1 MHEACPRSKRR
12 EMESIMKKVPR
23 TKDIQNLVASY
34 TANGITA
41 HTYDF
46 SSCNAHD
53 IALLLKIDRTNVS
66 RVLNQLHRE
75 NRLIKLQG
83 RPTLYLDAGV
93 IHSFSTEP
101 VPYTLPVGR
110 DIQGYLNQEKPQRVN
125 QNSSK
130 LELAYTGIQVN
141 ESLHTLYQELLA
153 ILMYPQSLQSIALSG
168 SYGEGKHHFL
178 KFFIEKAKELQLL
191 SKHTQLLDYILD
203 DTADNKPLLNVHP
216 DTPAF
221 ILLDV
226 QDSDVR
232 SIKRLHQKLT
242 EQHASLHSSWILC
255 YLFHDNKQEEQDLA
269 QRFIEYPMI
278 FPSYEKRTLKER
290 LEIIFTEIQK
300 QSDILNQTICLNKN
314 VLTCMALADGTYTTQ
329 TLLQE
334 LRRSIIRAH
343 YSFVQRRANIIDI
356 TFEHLS
362 DGMLNSIRDVSSRFA
377 ELHSIL
383 DMFDGDVLYFIPQT
397 SCRFFNTLHRAV
409 LNEQHLIESND
420 SEQIVSI
427 CNSMLKKTEKIEIN
441 TIRSIFVKELYDLMF
456 PLLSATPLKQQET
469 MIFVLFEYLQNLIAE
484 LKNDTYRCSF
494 TQSHGLGTK
503 RTDAITDDITQII
516 QSKMQVILPDDERML
531 ISTYLQL
538 AIQKLEAKTPM
549 LFLCHGED
557 IAANYEKY
565 IRSANLYDN
574 CYSIDYSEAWRKKE
588 FRYFLDYVCGVI
600 QQIDHHE
607 TLFLFSDIAPLTEI
621 GEQLSSRLHIEVQ
634 SYAPISLPLILN
646 TISAMSH
653 GQREACNPAQTPSFP
668 ITSLSEN
675 SRTLIDRISRQILQ
689 QSLVFLDANKASASL
704 MIVLLNILKKLKLN
718 YSDEITI
725 RFIIHGAFV
734 IERAVR
740 SDPLP
745 NKKTREIINSHAD
758 VYNTISEELN
768 ELNNIFDIS
777 ISKAE
782 IATITQIFLEYM

>member
-1 MHEACPRSKRR
+1 
-12 EMESIMKKVPR
+12 MKKAPR
-23 TKDIQNLVASY
+23 MKDIQNLIASY

-53 IALLLKIDRTNVS
+53 IALILKIDRTNVS

-110 DIQGYLNQEKPQRVN
+110 DIQEYLHQDKPVRVREH
-125 QNSSK
+125 SSRQT
-130 LELAYTGIQVN
+130 LTYTGIHAN
-141 ESLHTLYQELLA
+141 ESLHSLYQELLA
-153 ILMYPQSLQSIALSG
+153 ILMYPQALQSLALCAP
-168 SYGEGKHHFL
+168 YGEGKHHFL
-178 KFFIEKAKELQLL
+178 KFFIEKAKELQMLGR
-191 SKHTQLLDYILD
+191 HTQILEHVLSD
-203 DTADNKPLLNVHP
+203 AADEQNQIYNMHP
-216 DTPAF
+216 ETPAF
-221 ILLDV
+221 LILDV
-226 QDSDVR
+226 QCSDMHIVQQVA
-232 SIKRLHQKLT
+232 KKLQK
-242 EQHASLHSSWILC
+242 QHAALHSSWKVC
-255 YLFHDNKQEEQDLA
+255 YLFHDANADIAQL
-269 QRFIEYPMI
+269 QRFIDYPMV
-278 FPSYEKRTLKER
+278 FPSYEMRTLKER
-290 LEIIFTEIQK
+290 LEIIFAEIQR
-300 QSDILNQTICLNKN
+300 QSDILNQTICLHKN
-314 VLTCMALADGTYTTQ
+314 VITCMALANKAYTTHIS
-329 TLLQE
+329 LQE

-343 YSFVQRRANIIDI
+343 YSFIQRKANVIDI

-377 ELHSIL
+377 QLHSIL
-383 DMFDGDVLYFIPQT
+383 DLFDGDVLYFIPQT
-397 SCRFFNTLHRAV
+397 SCRFFTALHHAV
-409 LNEQHLIESND
+409 LNEQHLIDSND
-420 SEQIVSI
+420 DEQIVSI

-456 PLLSATPLKQQET
+456 PLLASTPLKQKET
-469 MIFVLFEYLQNLIAE
+469 MIFVLFEYLQNLITE
-484 LKNDTYRCSF
+484 LKNNTYTRSF
-494 TQSHGLGTK
+494 TPSHGLGTK
-503 RTDAITDDITQII
+503 RTDAVTEDIAQII
-516 QSKMQVILPDDERML
+516 QSKMEVVLPQDERIL

-538 AIQKLEAKTPM
+538 AIQKLEAKTPI
-549 LFLCHGED
+549 LFVCHGED

-565 IRSANLYDN
+565 IRSANLYEN
-574 CYSIDYSEAWRKKE
+574 CHSLDYSEAWRRKE
-588 FRYFLDYVCGVI
+588 FHLFLDHVCDRI
-600 QQIDHHE
+600 QQIDNHE
-607 TLFLFSDIAPLTEI
+607 TLLLFSDIAPLTEI
-621 GEQLSSRLHIEVQ
+621 GEQISSRLHIDVH

-646 TISAMSH
+646 TISAMKH
-653 GQREACNPAQTPSFP
+653 GHAQEYSQPQTPSFP
-668 ITSLSEN
+668 ASSLSEN

-689 QSLVFLDANKASASL
+689 QSLVFLDANKASSSL
-704 MIVLLNILKKLKLN
+704 MVVLLNILKKLKLG

-734 IERAVR
+734 IERAIR

-758 VYNTISEELN
+758 VYNTISLELN
-768 ELNNIFDIS
+768 ELNNIFNIS